1 MSDST
6 YEVKTRNVFLCSKM
20 KTEPTTTTNL
30 ITMVMEKDLNG
41 NEFQVSAWLTESKN
55 GKKYFSCKLQEP
67 YKKETAPNQVPTATA
82 SVVEGDP
89 DLPFLIYWHNKFGG
103 N

>member
-6 YEVKTRNVFLCSKM
+6 YEVKPGTFSLFKNENRTDNNNQ
-20 KTEPTTTTNL
+20 PHYNGNG
-30 ITMVMEKDLNG
+30 KDLNG

-67 YKKETAPNQVPTATA
+67 YKKETAPNQVPTAAT
-82 SVVEGDP
+82 VEGDP
-89 DLPFLIYWHNKFGG
+89 YLPF
-103 N
+103 